1 MNDDLEDIIESD
13 LYQEKDDADLTQD
26 DVCPCGYICSRCL
39 GISDR
44 DFM

>member
-1 MNDDLEDIIESD
+1 MNDDLEEIAEAD
-13 LYQEKDDADLTQD
+13 LYQEKDDADFKYND
-26 DVCPCGYICSRCL
+26 DCPCGHICLRCL